1 MAGEDKEFDIEAFR
15 KAFNEGN
22 LFPKGVGIQITT
34 LRKGY
39 AEAEL
44 TLREDHRNF
53 SGRVQGGVMLT
64 LTDCCAGAA
73 SRSYN
78 VDTATI
84 EIKYNFIRGIT
95 VKGQTIKAVTQVI
108 HAGRTTH
115 VLESRVY
122 DSDGKLAGIATIT
135 NYVTGKL
142 KMPE

>member
-1 MAGEDKEFDIEAFR
+1 MANENKEFDIEAFR

-22 LFPKGVGIQITT
+22 LFPKGVGVQVTV
-34 LRKGY
+34 LREGY

-44 TLREDHRNF
+44 TLREDHMNF
-53 SGRVQGGVMLT
+53 SGSVQGGVMLT
-64 LTDCCAGAA
+64 LADCCAGAA

-78 VDTATI
+78 VDIATL

-108 HAGRTTH
+108 HPGRKTH
-115 VLESRVY
+115 VLESRIY

-135 NYVTGKL
+135 NYVTGEL
-142 KMPE
+142 KA